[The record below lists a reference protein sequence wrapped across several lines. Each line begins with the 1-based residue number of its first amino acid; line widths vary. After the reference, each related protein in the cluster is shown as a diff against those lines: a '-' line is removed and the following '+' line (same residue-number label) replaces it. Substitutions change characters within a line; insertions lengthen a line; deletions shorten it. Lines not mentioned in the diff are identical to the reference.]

1 MSLDRPSIADDLRA
15 FAATSDRLRA
25 AGLLRSNSLVGDV
38 GEWIAAR
45 HYGVPLAKTRT
56 QGYDLVIADG
66 RCVQV
71 KTLKDGND
79 GRRSEAGARLGPV
92 RHAAHDPPR
101 ARLHASRSDRG
112 RLQRRKG
119 GLRRRACPVV
129 PRVRE
134 RSTGAPHRPKAAQH
148 LTRVPPRRSPSP
160 LSLSAP
166 PAAIGIGAK
175 QTRRAIRTNATT
187 RLPLH

>member
-79 GRRSEAGARLGPV
+79 GRRSEAGRVLGPCDMLLMIRLAPDFTPLAAIEVDFSVVKEVFGGEPV
-92 RHAAHDPPR
+92 RWSLAFAKD
-101 ARLHASRSDRG
+101 
-112 RLQRRKG
+112 
-119 GLRRRACPVV
+119 
-129 PRVRE
+129 PRVR
-134 RSTGAPHRPKAAQH
+134 HID
-148 LTRVPPRRSPSP
+148 PRL
-160 LSLSAP
+160 LS
-166 PAAIGIGAK
+166 I
-175 QTRRAIRTNATT
+175 
-187 RLPLH
+187 